1 MTSEN
6 GTQII
11 ALEEHFIDPEVDEL
25 TGGRGG
31 GSPVHRARQ
40 ADFGDQRLA
49 DMDAAGID
57 IQVLSHGPS
66 ATQVFAE
73 DSAVDLAVRVND
85 RLKIVVDDRP
95 DRFDALAILPTQAPK
110 AAADELER
118 CVDKLGFKGAMMP
131 ALTDRRFH
139 DREEFWPIFERAA
152 ALDVPI
158 YIHPCPPHP
167 AMVQAYLEDYAEE
180 YSVIL
185 GPAWGFTIETATAGL
200 RLVLSGV
207 FDAYPNLQIILGHLG
222 EGLPFLIWRIN
233 HSLAD
238 TGRPNA
244 KSLAFRDIFC
254 DHFYITT
261 SGNFSDPALLCS
273 VMEMGAD
280 RILFSVDWP
289 FVENAP
295 GTAWM
300 EQVPLGPADREKILS
315 GNARRL
321 LKM

>member
-1 MTSEN
+1 MSTDN

-11 ALEEHFIDPEVDEL
+11 AIEEHYIDPEVDEL
-25 TGGRGG
+25 TGGRAG

-40 ADFGDQRLA
+40 TDLGEKRLA
-49 DMDAAGID
+49 DMDEAGID

-66 ATQVFAE
+66 GAQAFTE
-73 DSAVDLAVRVND
+73 DTAVDLAVRVND
-85 RLKIVVDDRP
+85 RLKAIVDDRP
-95 DRFDALAILPTQAPK
+95 DRFDALAILPSQVPK

-118 CVDKLGFKGAMMP
+118 AIDKLGFKGAMMP
-131 ALTDRRFH
+131 AMTDRRFH

-158 YIHPCPPHP
+158 YIHPGPPHP
-167 AMVQAYLEDYAEE
+167 AMVEAYLEDYAEE

-200 RLVLSGV
+200 RLVLSGI
-207 FDAYPNLQIILGHLG
+207 FEAYPNLQIILGHLG

-233 HSLAD
+233 HSLAGARR
-238 TGRPNA
+238 TSKA
-244 KSLAFRDIFC
+244 LAFKDIFC
-254 DHFYITT
+254 GHFHITT

-273 VMEMGAD
+273 VMEMGAE

-289 FVENAP
+289 FIENAP

-315 GNARRL
+315 GNAKRL
-321 LKM
+321 LKI

>member
-1 MTSEN
+1 MSMDN
-6 GTQII
+6 GTEVI
-11 ALEEHFIDPEVDEL
+11 ALEEHYIDPEVDEL
-25 TGGRGG
+25 SGGRGG
-31 GSPVHRARQ
+31 GSPAHRAHQ
-40 ADFGDQRLA
+40 VDLGPKRLA

-66 ATQVFAE
+66 GAQVFTE
-73 DSAVDLAVRVND
+73 ETAVDLAVRVND
-85 RLKIVVDDRP
+85 RLKRIVDDRP
-95 DRFDALAILPTQAPK
+95 DRFSAFAILPTQVPG

-131 ALTDRRFH
+131 GMTDRRFH

-152 ALDVPI
+152 ALDVPV
-158 YIHPCPPHP
+158 YIHPGMPHP
-167 AMVQAYLEDYAEE
+167 AMVEAYLEDYAED

-185 GPAWGFTIETATAGL
+185 GPGWGFTIETATAGL

-222 EGLPFLIWRIN
+222 EGLPFLIWRID
-233 HSLAD
+233 HSLGGPA
-238 TGRPNA
+238 RPGS

-254 DHFYITT
+254 SHFHVTT

-289 FVENAP
+289 FIENAP

-300 EQVPLGPADREKILS
+300 EQVPLGPGDREKILS
-315 GNARRL
+315 GNAKRL